1 MNAEEEDNRI
11 FSKDRWPLP
20 LPDVR
25 FLNINQNHGH
35 IKFGTTYPT
44 LLIATDPVNYDI
56 SRCNSEILH
65 LNDPLL
71 IQTLTE
77 SLIKTRNLSEQ
88 DLFNLGWFVH
98 AEGET

>member
-1 MNAEEEDNRI
+1 MNAEEDDNRI

-20 LPDVR
+20 LRDVR

-44 LLIATDPVNYDI
+44 LLISIDPVNYDI

-65 LNDPLL
+65 LNDPLM
-71 IQTLTE
+71 I
-77 SLIKTRNLSEQ
+77 
-88 DLFNLGWFVH
+88 
-98 AEGET
+98 